1 MLQKTA
7 ATMRQPSRV
16 VPTEAKTIT
25 VVMVDVTGTMLEG
38 TLVDDNE
45 CISIGSTLLTADSD
59 VVISCSVLSI

>member
-1 MLQKTA
+1 
-7 ATMRQPSRV
+7 MRQPSRV
-16 VPTEAKTIT
+16 VPTEAKTMIT

-38 TLVDDNE
+38 VTSTLMDDNE